1 VKLAV
6 IGGGSVRRFTF
17 RRMLHPVGFYV
28 FSLAGLGIQTAS
40 VSVATHLAGT
50 GGAISGK
57 LAGVLL
63 ASGVT
68 YGGFR
73 WLSRRSER
81 APDLPAPS
89 KRTKAV

>member
-17 RRMLHPVGFYV
+17 RRMLHPAGCDV
-28 FSLAGLGIQTAS
+28 FSLAGLGIQTAP
-40 VSVATHLAGT
+40 VSVATR
-50 GGAISGK
+50 

-68 YGGFR
+68 HGGFR
-73 WLSRRSER
+73 WLSRSSEG
-81 APDLPAPS
+81 APDLPARS
-89 KRTKAV
+89 RRTKAV